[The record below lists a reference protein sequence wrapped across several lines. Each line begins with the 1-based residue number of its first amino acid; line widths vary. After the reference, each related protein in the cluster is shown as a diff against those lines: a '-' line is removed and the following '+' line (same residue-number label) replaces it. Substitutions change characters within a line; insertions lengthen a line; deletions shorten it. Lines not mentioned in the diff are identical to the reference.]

1 MLSITVLLV
10 TKVQKEKRHQL
21 MPFFLGGGLTFRWLV
36 YVKEVRLAD
45 YGSVSV

>member
-21 MPFFLGGGLTFRWLV
+21 MPFFFGGLTFRWLV